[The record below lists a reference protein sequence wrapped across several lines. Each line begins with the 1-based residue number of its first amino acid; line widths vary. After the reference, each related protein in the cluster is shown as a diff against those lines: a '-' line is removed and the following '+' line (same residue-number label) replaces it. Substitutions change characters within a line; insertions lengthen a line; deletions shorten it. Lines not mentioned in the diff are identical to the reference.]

1 MFGLE
6 LISPKFIVPS
16 SRIKIL
22 HEPKDFYSHLC
33 NRIRTAE
40 SRVFLASLYL
50 GKAESHL
57 IDVIS
62 EALNNNNKLHVYVL
76 VDALRGTREAPQ
88 TCSANLLSPLAAKFP
103 SRVRLAMYKTPK
115 MNWLTSKLL
124 PKRINEGV
132 GLQHMKLYG
141 FDNEILLSGAN
152 LSQDY
157 FTNRQDRYIS
167 IDDKKVSDWF
177 FKTHQEVSNLSYKL
191 LPADNEQRFLLEPP
205 SRAEVLR
212 SRAHLKDHMLPNV
225 QHLNSTPHLNS
236 TSNAKIED
244 YTEVYP
250 VCQFTPL
257 GLGNEHEALMKVIQQ
272 LRDREKYSWLFTAGY
287 FNVEPSIGAQLAET
301 HDGEIILASPKANG
315 FYGSKGISGLIPHY
329 YNILAWKYLHG
340 ILPSRN
346 IQVREWCRGVVNQPN
361 GWSYHAK
368 GLWAFTKNT
377 TEADLV
383 PIITYIGS
391 SNFTRRSYKH
401 DLECG
406 AFLSVPD
413 MTASPTQQDP
423 CVTRYDITQKNQ
435 PKDRPTSSLSL
446 QLREEV
452 RNLLL
457 HCNDP
462 INSSKFPKPPQ
473 SLKDRLLLRVFGDRL

>member
-6 LISPKFIVPS
+6 LISPKFLVPS

-22 HEPKDFYSHLC
+22 HEPKDFYTHLC

-50 GKAESHL
+50 GKAESQF

-62 EALNNNNKLHVYVL
+62 EALKNNSKLQVYVL
-76 VDALRGTREAPQ
+76 VDALRGTREAPE
-88 TCSANLLSPLAAKFP
+88 TCSANLLSPLAARFP

-115 MNWLTSKLL
+115 MNWITSKLL

-167 IDDKKVSDWF
+167 IDDQKVSDWF
-177 FKTHQEVSNLSYKL
+177 FRTHQEVSNLSYKL
-191 LPADNEQRFLLEPP
+191 VPADNEQKFTLEPP
-205 SRAEVLR
+205 SRSEVLR
-212 SRAHLKDHMLPNV
+212 SRAHLKDLITPRSHEPSSVSNV
-225 QHLNSTPHLNS
+225 NNEVH
-236 TSNAKIED
+236 
-244 YTEVYP
+244 TEVYP

-257 GLGNEHEALMKVIQQ
+257 GLGNEHEALMRVIQHFN
-272 LRDREKYSWLFTAGY
+272 EPNKYSWLFTAGY
-287 FNVEPSIGAQLAET
+287 FNVEPKIGAQLGGT
-301 HDGEIILASPKANG
+301 QNGEIILASPEANG

-329 YNILAWKYLHG
+329 YSILAWKYLHK
-340 ILPSRN
+340 ILPSNN
-346 IQVREWCRGVVNQPN
+346 IKVREWRRGVVNQPG

-368 GLWAFTKNT
+368 GLWAFARNTKGA
-377 TEADLV
+377 E
-383 PIITYIGS
+383 PIPMITYIGS

-413 MTASPTQQDP
+413 ATAS
-423 CVTRYDITQKNQ
+423 ITQKDPNIARSDITHQ
-435 PKDRPTSSLSL
+435 NNYTDRQTSTLSF
-446 QLREEV
+446 QLNNEV
-452 RNLLL
+452 KNLLV
-457 HCNDP
+457 HCSDP
-462 INSSKFPKPPQ
+462 VNSSEVPKPPQ
-473 SLKDRLLLRVFGDRL
+473 SWKDKLLLRIFGDRL